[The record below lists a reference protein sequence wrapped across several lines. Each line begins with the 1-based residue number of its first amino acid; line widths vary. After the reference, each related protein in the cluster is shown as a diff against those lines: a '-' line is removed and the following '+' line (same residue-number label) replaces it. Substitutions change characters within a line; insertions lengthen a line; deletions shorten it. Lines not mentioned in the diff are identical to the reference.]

1 MAQTFRVC
9 RPTDGHGQFMVSV
22 LKDDKPLIIDGGPS
36 VVPMWWIASEY
47 AKLYAGDVK

>member
-1 MAQTFRVC
+1 MAAV
-9 RPTDGHGQFMVSV
+9 V
-22 LKDDKPLIIDGGPS
+22 KDDENLLIDGEPS